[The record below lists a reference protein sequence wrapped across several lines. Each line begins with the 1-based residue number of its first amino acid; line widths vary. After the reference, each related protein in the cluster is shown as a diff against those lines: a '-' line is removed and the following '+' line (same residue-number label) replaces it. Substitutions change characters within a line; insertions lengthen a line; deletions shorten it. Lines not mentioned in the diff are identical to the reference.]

1 MVIEMATT
9 MKAKNSKCDGYMD
22 RWGMIFFFKERER
35 ERERERETD
44 IFFLFALNE
53 RMCVQVSGEI

>member
-35 ERERERETD
+35 ERERP
-44 IFFLFALNE
+44 IFSFFLL
-53 RMCVQVSGEI
+53 

>member
-35 ERERERETD
+35 EREKERERERD
-44 IFFLFALNE
+44 QYFLSFCFE
-53 RMCVQVSGEI
+53 

>member
-22 RWGMIFFFKERER
+22 RWGMIFFFR
-35 ERERERETD
+35 ERERERETN

>member
-44 IFFLFALNE
+44 MRERERERDRYFLSFCFE
-53 RMCVQVSGEI
+53 

>member
-35 ERERERETD
+35 ESERERERD
-44 IFFLFALNE
+44 QYFLSFCFE
-53 RMCVQVSGEI
+53 